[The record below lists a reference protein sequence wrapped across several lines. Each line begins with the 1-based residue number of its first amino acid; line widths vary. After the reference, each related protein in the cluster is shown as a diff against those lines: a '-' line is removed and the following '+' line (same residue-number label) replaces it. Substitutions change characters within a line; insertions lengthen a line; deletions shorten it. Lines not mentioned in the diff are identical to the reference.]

1 MPDRVT
7 ALKIEIDDPSTD
19 DVRALIAVHLGFAH
33 DVTPAGHVHA
43 LPVDELLPPD
53 VTLFSARRNQVLM
66 GMGALQ
72 HLDDS
77 HAEIKSMHT
86 TTAARRTG
94 VARALLDR
102 LMQVARE
109 RGYET
114 VSLETGTGEAFAA
127 AHSLYAAAGFRAC
140 APFAEYAANP
150 YSICMTFDL
159 RTYDEAER

>member
-19 DVRALIAVHLGFAH
+19 DVRELIGAHLRFAH
-33 DVTPAGHVHA
+33 DVTPPGHVHA
-43 LPVDELLPPD
+43 LTIDELLGPD
-53 VTLFSARRNQVLM
+53 VTLLSARRTHLLE
-66 GMGALQ
+66 GIGALQ

-140 APFAEYAANP
+140 SPFAEYAANP